1 MSNNEKNR
9 AKDNDF
15 RFINLEDVKRKTE
28 KIDRELILKRK
39 LKEARI
45 KRNVLNQ
52 IVKFKKIEGKV
63 FLLPPC
69 KSVARQPYIPNS
81 QWEWHQEQKRMS
93 KQNELIMQ
101 ILKDIDFVG
110 DTFDKELEEAAED
123 SESQRAK
130 SDIASVDSD

>member
-45 KRNVLNQ
+45 KRNVLN
-52 IVKFKKIEGKV
+52 
-63 FLLPPC
+63 
-69 KSVARQPYIPNS
+69 
-81 QWEWHQEQKRMS
+81 
-93 KQNELIMQ
+93 
-101 ILKDIDFVG
+101 
-110 DTFDKELEEAAED
+110 
-123 SESQRAK
+123 
-130 SDIASVDSD
+130 